1 MNSTQH
7 RQAVVHGRQV
17 SVDIDLPDGTRVD
30 IVVSPVQE
38 TFIARTF
45 EELPGFGAAQDS
57 PEEMDAFDNWCREQR
72 RIERS
77 SQGCEP

>member
-1 MNSTQH
+1 MMPTQY
-7 RQAVVHGRQV
+7 RQAVVHDRQI

-30 IVVSPVQE
+30 IAVSPLQE
-38 TFIARTF
+38 KCNARTF
-45 EELPGFGAAQDS
+45 EELPGFGAAQEH

-72 RIERS
+72 RIERA